1 MKMTF
6 NQRVAQNQRLYEVN
20 LGILAREAA
29 GEDMRNAYVN
39 EDTGEVVKMATV
51 YVCDCCGFELAD
63 INKFDYVDCPDC
75 FNSVENFEVCLK
87 CG

>member
-6 NQRVAQNQRLYEVN
+6 NQRVEQNQKLYEVN

-51 YVCDCCGFELAD
+51 YVCDCCGLELAD
-63 INKFDYVDCPDC
+63 NKKVNYDFCPDC
-75 FNSVENFEVCLK
+75 FNLIENFEVCLK
-87 CG
+87 